1 MGQRGTSNL
10 AGPLV
15 GPVARDLYC
24 WIEPLPHPSGLA
36 LEFDD
41 PNDSSITQVS
51 LLQMPTPAE
60 GLGPE
65 CLVVLYGGS
74 MGRKFDIVGDEV
86 SIGRDVTNHVVMEVD
101 SVSRRHALLTMEG
114 DRRML
119 TDLGSTNGSY
129 VADVLVE
136 EPVHLRSG
144 DLVRVGDVIF
154 KYLAGGNIETAY
166 HEEIYRM
173 TICDGLTGLANVR
186 HLDEFLEREFARSR
200 RHGRDLCV
208 LMMDLDHF
216 KSIND
221 EYGHLTGDFV
231 LRELA
236 ILLAQRVRREEL
248 LARYGG
254 EEFVLVLP
262 ETRLDG
268 AQAYAEALRKMI
280 EEHDFRFEGQHLQ
293 VTVSIGVAAFDP
305 DMVRPTDLV
314 AAADEMLYEAK
325 NSGRNRV
332 TP

>member
-1 MGQRGTSNL
+1 MCCDQAAHLMGFK
-10 AGPLV
+10 
-15 GPVARDLYC
+15 
-24 WIEPLPHPSGLA
+24 

-41 PNDSSITQVS
+41 PSESTITKVS
-51 LLQMPTPAE
+51 LLQMPE
-60 GLGPE
+60 SVDGLGPE
-65 CLVVLYGGS
+65 CLVILYGGS
-74 MGRKFDIVGDEV
+74 MGRKFDIVGDQV
-86 SIGRDVTNHVVMEVD
+86 TIGRDGTNHVVMEVD
-101 SVSRRHALLTMEG
+101 SVSRRHAMLTMEE

-119 TDLGSTNGSY
+119 CDLGSTNGTY
-129 VADVLVE
+129 VSDVLLDGA
-136 EPVHLRSG
+136 VHIRSG
-144 DLVRVGDVIF
+144 DLIRVGDVIF

-173 TICDGLTGLANVR
+173 TICDGLTGVANVR

-216 KSIND
+216 KRIND

-236 ILLAQRVRREEL
+236 MLLAQRVRREEL

-262 ETRLDG
+262 ETRIEG
-268 AQAYAEALRKMI
+268 ARAYAEALRKMV
-280 EEHDFRFEGQHLQ
+280 EEHCFAFENRNLN

-314 AAADEMLYEAK
+314 GAADERLYEAK
-325 NSGRNRV
+325 RSGRNRV
-332 TP
+332 AP

>member
-1 MGQRGTSNL
+1 L
-10 AGPLV
+10 
-15 GPVARDLYC
+15 DF
-24 WIEPLPHPSGLA
+24 HDPSDA
-36 LEFDD
+36 
-41 PNDSSITQVS
+41 SITRVS
-51 LLQMPTPAE
+51 LLQMPEPAD

-74 MGRKFDIVGDEV
+74 MGRKFDVVGDEV
-86 SIGRDVTNHVVMEVD
+86 FIGRDATNHVVMEVD
-101 SVSRRHALLTMEG
+101 SVSRRHASLVLDG
-114 DRRML
+114 DRRVL
-119 TDLGSTNGSY
+119 SDLGSTNGTY
-129 VADVLVE
+129 VADHLVDA
-136 EPVHLRSG
+136 PVHLRSG

-173 TICDGLTGLANVR
+173 TICDGLTGIANVR
-186 HLDEFLEREFARSR
+186 HLDEFLDREFARSR
-200 RHGRDLCV
+200 RHGRELCV

-216 KSIND
+216 KNVND

-236 ILLAQRVRREEL
+236 GLLAQRVRREEL

-280 EEHDFRFEGQHLQ
+280 EEHDFRFEDQHLHI
-293 VTVSIGVAAFDP
+293 TVSVGVAAFDP

-314 AAADEMLYEAK
+314 AAADEKLYEAK
-325 NSGRNRV
+325 RAGRNRV
-332 TP
+332 APVAQGSGS